1 MAKHL
6 PMGPIKG
13 AQDLYMLLKV
23 FDDHELYSERLG
35 EMEAVRKEIND
46 LIELIAPANQIQPM
60 HDEAKTVLAA
70 SKQEAGN
77 AKLTAAQ
84 LILKAEREASELQA
98 EAARAWEDVE
108 NKGKV
113 AEKRQEKTDAALLE
127 REVAAVKLEKE
138 LQVLQTSLTARS
150 VRLEEDAK
158 SLETQK
164 AKLKAAMSEA

>member
-1 MAKHL
+1 MTKHL

-13 AQDLYMLLKV
+13 AQELFLLLKI
-23 FDDHELYSERLG
+23 FDDHELYADRLG

-46 LIELIAPANQIQPM
+46 LIELIAPANQIHPM
-60 HDEAKTVLAA
+60 YGEAETALAA
-70 SKQEAGN
+70 ARQKADEVIKS
-77 AKLTAAQ
+77 AKELVAD
-84 LILKAEREASELQA
+84 AERKAGELQA

-108 NKGKV
+108 NKGKI
-113 AEKRQEKTDAALLE
+113 AKKRQEKADAALLE

-158 SLETQK
+158 SLEAQK
-164 AKLKAAMSEA
+164 AKLKAAMSN